1 MLPSGKGSAQL
12 RATGKR
18 IARMLNEVGIRTQI
32 KEVPGESYFKDHIAA
47 GDYDL
52 ALFSWP
58 ATAFPATEARPIFA
72 KPRAASDGSLVVE
85 QNYARVGTDRI
96 DQLFEQA
103 AGELDD
109 GRRKELMEKADRRI
123 WAVAGSLPLY
133 QRPQLVAV
141 KRDLANVG
149 ASGFASPAYQD
160 MGRRKRAER
169 RAPQARYH
177 GPRPALRGR
186 GRTMVDEAAASRARR
201 QGPRP
206 AAQGRAPLAGRP
218 GKRGPIRQPGRH
230 PPVPTRHDIRNV
242 AIVAHVDHG
251 KTTLVD
257 AMLKQAGAFAAH
269 QLESVD
275 DRVMDSND
283 LEREKGITI
292 LAKNTAVRYH
302 PKDGGDPVTINIID
316 TPGHADFG
324 GEVERGL
331 SMVDAVVLLVDAS
344 EGPLPQTR
352 FVLRKALQARLPVI
366 LCVNKTDRPDARI
379 SEIVDET
386 YDLFLDLDADEEQIE
401 FPIVY
406 ACARDG
412 VASLTQPADGAVPE
426 DSSNL
431 EPFFT
436 TLLET
441 VPAPVYEEGAPLQA
455 HVTNLDADNFLGRIA
470 LLRVKEGSLKKGQ
483 TVAWMKRDGTVHN
496 VRITELLMTEALTRK
511 PASEAGPGDICAVAG
526 IPDIMIGE
534 TLADAESPVAL
545 PLITV
550 DEPAISMTIG
560 TNNSP
565 LVGKGGK
572 GHKVT
577 ARLVKDRLDRE
588 LIGNV
593 SLRVLP
599 TERPDT
605 WEVQGRGE
613 LALAI
618 LVETMRREGFELTVG
633 KPEVVTREIEGKL
646 HEPVE
651 RMTIDAPEEH
661 LGAITQLMAS
671 RKGRMETMTNHGS
684 GWVRMEWLVPSR
696 GLIGFRTEF
705 LTETRGTGIAHS
717 IFEGHEPWF
726 GELRTRRSGSL
737 VADRSGTATPFAMM
751 NLQER
756 GTIFI
761 EPGTEVYEGML
772 VGENSRADDMDVNIT
787 KEKKLT
793 NMRAASADT
802 TENLVPPRRLSLEQA
817 LEFCREDECIEVT
830 PETVRIRKVNLDMKE
845 RARAAARAK
854 R

>member
-1 MLPSGKGSAQL
+1 M
-12 RATGKR
+12 
-18 IARMLNEVGIRTQI
+18 
-32 KEVPGESYFKDHIAA
+32 
-47 GDYDL
+47 
-52 ALFSWP
+52 
-58 ATAFPATEARPIFA
+58 
-72 KPRAASDGSLVVE
+72 
-85 QNYARVGTDRI
+85 
-96 DQLFEQA
+96 
-103 AGELDD
+103 
-109 GRRKELMEKADRRI
+109 
-123 WAVAGSLPLY
+123 
-133 QRPQLVAV
+133 
-141 KRDLANVG
+141 
-149 ASGFASPAYQD
+149 
-160 MGRRKRAER
+160 
-169 RAPQARYH
+169 
-177 GPRPALRGR
+177 
-186 GRTMVDEAAASRARR
+186 
-201 QGPRP
+201 
-206 AAQGRAPLAGRP
+206 
-218 GKRGPIRQPGRH
+218 
-230 PPVPTRHDIRNV
+230 PTRHDIRNV

-269 QLESVD
+269 AAENLDE
-275 DRVMDSND
+275 RMMDSND

-292 LAKNTAVRYH
+292 LAKNTAVKYH
-302 PKDGGDPVTINIID
+302 PKDGGDPITINIID

-352 FVLRKALQARLPVI
+352 FVLRKALTAKLPVI
-366 LCVNKTDRPDARI
+366 LCINKTDRPDSRI
-379 SEIVDET
+379 AEVIDET
-386 YDLFLDLDADEEQIE
+386 YDLFLDLDADEDQIE

-412 VASLTQPADGAVPE
+412 VASLTKPEDGTVPADS
-426 DSSNL
+426 DSL

-436 TLLET
+436 TILST
-441 VPAPVYEEGAPLQA
+441 VPAPEYDEAAPLQA

-470 LLRVKEGSLKKGQ
+470 LCRVEQGELRKGQ
-483 TVAWMKRDGTVHN
+483 TVAWIKRDGTISN

-511 PASEAGPGDICAVAG
+511 PAEKAGPGDICAVAG
-526 IPDIMIGE
+526 FPDIMIGE
-534 TLADAESPVAL
+534 TLADPENPVAL

-560 TNNSP
+560 TNTSP

-577 ARLVKDRLDRE
+577 ARQVKDRLDRE

-593 SLRVLP
+593 SLRVLD
-599 TERPDT
+599 TERPDA

-618 LVETMRREGFELTVG
+618 LVEQMRREGFELTVG
-633 KPEVVTREIEGKL
+633 KPEVVTKQIDGKT
-646 HEPVE
+646 HEPIE
-651 RMTIDAPEEH
+651 RMTIDSPEEH
-661 LGAITQLMAS
+661 LGAITQLMAT

-684 GWVRMEWLVPSR
+684 GWVRMEWIVPSR

-705 LTETRGTGIAHS
+705 LTQTRGTGIAHS

-726 GELRTRRSGSL
+726 GDLRTRHNGSL
-737 VADRSGTATPFAMM
+737 VADRSGSVTPFAMV

-756 GTIFI
+756 GVIFT
-761 EPGTEVYEGML
+761 EAGTEVYEGMI

-802 TENLVPPRRLSLEQA
+802 TENVVPARKLSLEQS

-830 PETVRIRKVNLDMKE
+830 PETVRIRKVVLDQKQ
-845 RARAAARAK
+845 RGRTASRAK
-854 R
+854 NG